1 MMAALLVSLPLFA
14 AEPAPPAWPI
24 TNELGHHRALI
35 TLDGGGGGAPGA
47 AKAVWAT
54 VPWQRRRVPD
64 TDATDTVLVA
74 ATGKVVANALRAPE
88 PGVPTREATTF
99 VFEPVLAGDSPAPD
113 GPDGWLINSGT
124 AQQSIVSG
132 CSGAQRQSLACW
144 KAADGKLLFSD
155 NSGND
160 QGWDGATQPGTD
172 TEWIEFDLGQ
182 TEPIDR
188 VGVYSVDK
196 SDDPQW
202 FPTHNPGQVLV
213 LARAAPSDPWA
224 ALVNKTL
231 PAQGTNVLTG
241 WGKKKARYFR
251 LEILSRL
258 KADPSS
264 HSHSYIK
271 EIRFGKGP
279 PKTPAPA
286 PAPAPNVSYVKDYG
300 KMLTLSRDLSH
311 RVLANPNSITI
322 LQRSTTCRSARTT
335 PTPA

>member
-14 AEPAPPAWPI
+14 AEPLGAPPAWPI

-35 TLDGGGGGAPGA
+35 TLDGGALQTQSASGAGAPGA

-74 ATGKVVANALRAPE
+74 ATGKVVANVLRAPV

-113 GPDGWLINSGT
+113 GPDGWLVNSGT

-182 TEPIDR
+182 SEPIDR

-202 FPTHNPGQVLV
+202 FPIHCPGQVVV

-241 WGKKKARYFR
+241 WGKKQARYFR

-279 PKTPAPA
+279 HKTPAPA

-300 KMLTLSRDLSH
+300 KVVMLSRFVTNH
-311 RVLANPNSITI
+311 RRRQS
-322 LQRSTTCRSARTT
+322 
-335 PTPA
+335 